1 MNKHEQ
7 VCEGVSNVH
16 DNGHDL
22 SSSAIMVILSLSQAE
37 LDDACSSMC
46 LSPRMLMPRP
56 EYIGVDHGGGGG
68 GGGNLGKDKVR
79 GRSGDVPSS
88 QSGILTYVPEI
99 ILQHLSV

>member
-1 MNKHEQ
+1 MG
-7 VCEGVSNVH
+7 EG
-16 DNGHDL
+16 
-22 SSSAIMVILSLSQAE
+22 A
-37 LDDACSSMC
+37 
-46 LSPRMLMPRP
+46 
-56 EYIGVDHGGGGG
+56 G